1 MQDDPKKIMQL
12 VKKLKAQLDKEVRDV
27 LPRRVGVKAVNLVKQ
42 NFRDGGFHDGGLRP
56 WQKSKR
62 ELAGDKRAGSRYGTL
77 LSARN
82 HLMSSTQYRPVT
94 GGVMIENLVPYARIH
109 NEGGTLTVS
118 PTITPKM
125 RRFAW
130 AMAYKS
136 MGRRKGKKKGKG
148 SAMPLNDE
156 AKKWLALALTK
167 KTKLTI
173 RAKMPR
179 RQFIGESKDLSA
191 IVEAEI
197 KVSIEDV
204 NFGTYTLLGTQP
216 HYHFYLHSLFF
227 TQVADSKN
235 IKGYIVSTYPFIR
248 FRSLNQHTLEKAPIC
263 FRREK
268 NRLSRTLTKQF
279 LQVE

>member
-1 MQDDPKKIMQL
+1 MQDDPKKIMQF
-12 VKKLKAQLDKEVRDV
+12 VQKLKAQLDKEIRDV

-62 ELAGDKRAGSRYGTL
+62 ELAGGKRAGSRYGTL

-94 GGVMIENLVPYARIH
+94 NGVVIENLVPYARIH
-109 NEGGTLTVS
+109 NEGGTLTTS

-125 RRFAW
+125 RRFAF
-130 AMAYKS
+130 AKAYEL
-136 MGRRKGKKKGKG
+136 MGIKKRKGKKSKGKKVVFSG
-148 SAMPLNDE
+148 E

-197 KVSIEDV
+197 KASIERIKK
-204 NFGTYTLLGTQP
+204 L
-216 HYHFYLHSLFF
+216 SLS
-227 TQVADSKN
+227 Q
-235 IKGYIVSTYPFIR
+235 
-248 FRSLNQHTLEKAPIC
+248 
-263 FRREK
+263 
-268 NRLSRTLTKQF
+268 
-279 LQVE
+279 